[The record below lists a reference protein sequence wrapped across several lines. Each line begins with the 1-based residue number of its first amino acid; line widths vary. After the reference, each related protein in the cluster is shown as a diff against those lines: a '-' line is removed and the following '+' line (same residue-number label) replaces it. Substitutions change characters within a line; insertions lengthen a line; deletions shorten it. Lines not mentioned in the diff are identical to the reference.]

1 MKKTICIVT
10 ATRAEWGLLRPLA
23 QAIKD
28 DASFNLKIIATGTHF
43 LEAFGNTSKE
53 IIADG
58 FSIDERV
65 DILSKTIESGE
76 DVSKSMAA
84 ALSGFAEIFSRSR
97 YDLVIL
103 LGDRYETLAVAL
115 AAMNAKI
122 PIMHLYG
129 GDVTEGAVDDAIRH
143 SISKLSYLHCTSC
156 DTYRNRVIQLGES
169 PERVYNTGAIGI
181 DNIRTMQLL
190 SKEELADELHF
201 DITEKPYAVVT
212 FHPETLNN
220 TDVAS
225 QCKEL
230 LNALSAFSD
239 MQFIITKSNADD
251 GAAVINKMMDEYAK
265 THHNVL
271 VVSSLGN
278 LRYLSALKHAKM
290 LIGNSSSGISEAP
303 YFRIPTINIGIRQKG
318 RLQAETIINCDISA
332 ESIISA
338 MNKALSDEFS
348 AGIRNA
354 AYPYGDGHAAEKM
367 LAVIHEWLDNDKIDL
382 KKQFYDIEVMK

>member
-1 MKKTICIVT
+1 MKKTICVVT

-28 DASFNLKIIATGTHF
+28 DASFNLKITATGTHF

-84 ALSGFAEIFSRSR
+84 ALSGFAEIFSRCR

-143 SISKLSYLHCTSC
+143 SISKL
-156 DTYRNRVIQLGES
+156 
-169 PERVYNTGAIGI
+169 
-181 DNIRTMQLL
+181 
-190 SKEELADELHF
+190 
-201 DITEKPYAVVT
+201 
-212 FHPETLNN
+212 
-220 TDVAS
+220 
-225 QCKEL
+225 
-230 LNALSAFSD
+230 
-239 MQFIITKSNADD
+239 
-251 GAAVINKMMDEYAK
+251 
-265 THHNVL
+265 
-271 VVSSLGN
+271 
-278 LRYLSALKHAKM
+278 
-290 LIGNSSSGISEAP
+290 
-303 YFRIPTINIGIRQKG
+303 
-318 RLQAETIINCDISA
+318 
-332 ESIISA
+332 
-338 MNKALSDEFS
+338 
-348 AGIRNA
+348 
-354 AYPYGDGHAAEKM
+354 
-367 LAVIHEWLDNDKIDL
+367 
-382 KKQFYDIEVMK
+382 